1 MLRTFPP
8 NSLNH
13 FPDLTAL
20 YFPDYKPSQVG
31 VKITADRWHYFA
43 RFVFFQFIF
52 SIVYM
57 VTFWSIIRTASHWWK
72 LKHKSNESQRRNEQF
87 PSLKKKNSNNWMSQQ
102 VSLARKVR
110 EVALKID
117 ETFTKAQYM
126 AVAGSTRWAFGHSEH
141 VEPIERAPI
150 IMTIPNDLSR
160 FAAFE
165 LRGFSSVPQLS
176 EKCCEAPRNFYIAP
190 DFNPN

>member
-1 MLRTFPP
+1 MTLFC
-8 NSLNH
+8 S
-13 FPDLTAL
+13 
-20 YFPDYKPSQVG
+20 
-31 VKITADRWHYFA
+31 IC
-43 RFVFFQFIF
+43 IF
-52 SIVYM
+52 SIYFFNCLYGHVLVNNSHSQPLM
-57 VTFWSIIRTASHWWK
+57 EIKTQIKREPAAEWAISII
-72 LKHKSNESQRRNEQF
+72 
-87 PSLKKKNSNNWMSQQ
+87 KKKNSNNWMSQQ